1 MNSLSRAAIAAAA
14 LSLFAAVPIFAQEKS
29 QQSSAANAANAAKQ
43 GRVLLVPQ
51 NYGLIQAAIDSSEAG
66 DTVFV
71 SNGVY
76 KENIALRDSVALIG
90 ASSERVVIAG
100 DKRKPVVK
108 GAQGATLRHV
118 TVEGG
123 HTGVLCANV
132 FMAIEGCVIRG
143 NRVSGIHCI
152 ITMPVIRNNIIFRNG
167 GSGVFCETTRSHRG
181 AIVHN
186 LIAENTYSGVHLA
199 GYSEVLLEHNVLYFN
214 KQYGVFAA
222 DGTRRSRLS
231 HNALYGN
238 RHACNALTMVDLT
251 NVYYDPAFK
260 FSSANGYDFL
270 DARPEAYRG
279 RGKEGRDIGLERR
292 SYYVPPSLRPV
303 KQQRPAEAAKPEPA
317 KPAAPAAVDTSTP
330 AKAAAAPI
338 AVDTAKAAV
347 KADVKPAGVDAAKPA
362 PTPATAPG
370 GLMGRVAPSADT
382 AKPAVVKPAV
392 VDTARAK

>member
-1 MNSLSRAAIAAAA
+1 LSRAAIAAAA

-186 LIAENTYSGVHLA
+186 LIAENSYSGVHLA
-199 GYSEVLLEHNVLYFN
+199 GQSEALIENNTLYFN

-222 DGTRRSRLS
+222 EDTRRSRLS
-231 HNALYGN
+231 HNAFYGN
-238 RHACNALTMVDLT
+238 RHAANVTSMVDGT
-251 NVYYDPAFK
+251 NVHYDPGYSV
-260 FSSANGYDFL
+260 FSATGYNFWDV
-270 DARPEAYRG
+270 RPEAYKG

-292 SYYVPPSLRPV
+292 SYYVPPALRLVKPV
-303 KQQRPAEAAKPEPA
+303 PVPEPE
-317 KPAAPAAVDTSTP
+317 KPLKD
-330 AKAAAAPI
+330 
-338 AVDTAKAAV
+338 
-347 KADVKPAGVDAAKPA
+347 
-362 PTPATAPG
+362 
-370 GLMGRVAPSADT
+370 
-382 AKPAVVKPAV
+382 
-392 VDTARAK
+392 